1 MRVTRE
7 PSGGSLSGRVRAH
20 IRSSVVGYVAV
31 FIALSGSA
39 YAIDGP
45 LPGQDQVGS
54 ADIIDQ
60 EVKTADISNGAVHNE
75 DVDGGAI
82 TSNKVAD
89 GTLTSADV
97 ADHTLTGADLEF
109 GSLGAIHISGGA
121 FRPEDIKAQFSGFS
135 KAYGI
140 PPNAIQ
146 SDEISNGTVERVD
159 LADEAQGPAGFE
171 FADGDTGQICNIGCT
186 EGTLTLPPGFYAIFG
201 KITALQPLE
210 EELSVECELTSEGV
224 VFDRAFG
231 RMAGEAGVFGLSVA
245 TTLSMQ
251 GVRLLRDG
259 GPVRLNCR
267 DHDIGDVDGRDL
279 KIDAIKLGG
288 FSVQTG

>member
-1 MRVTRE
+1 VRVTRE

-201 KITALQPLE
+201 KIEVAQDDLDEEDLDAFCRLTAQ
-210 EELSVECELTSEGV
+210 GV
-224 VFDRAFG
+224 VFDEAIARMSHDLGIAF
-231 RMAGEAGVFGLSVA
+231 AP
-245 TTLSMQ
+245 LSMQ
-251 GVRLLRDG
+251 GVRLLLDR
-259 GPVRLNCR
+259 GPVRLNCK
-267 DHDIGDVDGRDL
+267 DNDVGSAFGSHL
-279 KIDAIKLGG
+279 KIDAIKLGSAMSPG
-288 FSVQTG
+288 G